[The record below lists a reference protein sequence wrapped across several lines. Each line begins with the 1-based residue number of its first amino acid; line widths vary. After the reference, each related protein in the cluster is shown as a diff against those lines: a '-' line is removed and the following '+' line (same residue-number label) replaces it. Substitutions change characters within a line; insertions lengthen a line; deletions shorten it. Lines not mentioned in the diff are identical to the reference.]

1 MRKIKVMLV
10 DDEPAICN
18 IMKLTIPWESCN
30 MEVAGVA
37 SSGVE
42 ALNKMEEVEPELVI
56 ADIKMPFMD
65 GLTFSRIALKQNPD
79 LAVIVLTAY
88 EDFELARE
96 ALRIGVAD
104 YFVKPVEPDDILERL
119 KKVEQEILERRKA
132 ERENIVINIENPDKV
147 VSKINRYILENY
159 QDPELNV
166 ASLAEQ
172 FGFER
177 SYLSRMYKKETGKL
191 LIDYL
196 IECRME
202 IAKKLAQTGQKMY
215 MTAEKVGIP
224 DANYFGKCFKKYT
237 GMSYRDYQK
246 EAE

>member
-119 KKVEQEILERRKA
+119 KKVEQGILERRKA

>member
-119 KKVEQEILERRKA
+119 KKVEQGILERRKA

-196 IECRME
+196 IECR
-202 IAKKLAQTGQKMY
+202 G
-215 MTAEKVGIP
+215 
-224 DANYFGKCFKKYT
+224 
-237 GMSYRDYQK
+237 
-246 EAE
+246 

>member
-1 MRKIKVMLV
+1 MKKIKVMLV

-65 GLTFSRIALKQNPD
+65 GLTFSKIALKQNPD
-79 LAVIVLTAY
+79 LSVIVLTAY

-96 ALRIGVAD
+96 ALRVGVED

-119 KKVEQEILERRKA
+119 KKVEQKILERRKA
-132 ERENIVINIENPDKV
+132 EKENIVINIENPDKV

-159 QDPELNV
+159 QD
-166 ASLAEQ
+166 
-172 FGFER
+172 R
-177 SYLSRMYKKETGKL
+177 S
-191 LIDYL
+191 
-196 IECRME
+196 
-202 IAKKLAQTGQKMY
+202 
-215 MTAEKVGIP
+215 
-224 DANYFGKCFKKYT
+224 
-237 GMSYRDYQK
+237 
-246 EAE
+246 

>member
-1 MRKIKVMLV
+1 MKKIKVMLV

-18 IMKLTIPWESCN
+18 IMKLTISWESCN

-65 GLTFSRIALKQNPD
+65 GLTFSKIALKQNPD

-96 ALRIGVAD
+96 ALRIGVVD

-132 ERENIVINIENPDKV
+132 ERENVVINIENPDKV

-166 ASLAEQ
+166 ATLAEQ

-196 IECRME
+196 IKCRMK

>member
-1 MRKIKVMLV
+1 
-10 DDEPAICN
+10 
-18 IMKLTIPWESCN
+18 
-30 MEVAGVA
+30 
-37 SSGVE
+37 
-42 ALNKMEEVEPELVI
+42 
-56 ADIKMPFMD
+56 MD
-65 GLTFSRIALKQNPD
+65 GLTFSKIALKQNPD
-79 LAVIVLTAY
+79 LSVIVLTAY
-88 EDFELARE
+88 EDVELARE
-96 ALRIGVAD
+96 ALRVGVED

-119 KKVEQEILERRKA
+119 KKVEQKILERRKA
-132 ERENIVINIENPDKV
+132 EKENIVINIENPDKV

-166 ASLAEQ
+166 ASLAEE

-177 SYLSRMYKKETGKL
+177 SYLSRMYKKETGRL

-202 IAKKLAQTGQKMY
+202 IAKKLAKTGQKMY
-215 MTAEKVGIP
+215 LTAEKVGIP

-246 EAE
+246 ETE